1 MVFTE
6 KTFTVSDD
14 TDADD
19 QVAMAAAVSTAP
31 CFLIAVVGVSP
42 ELFQLWTAIKVRS
55 VYILFLHSVMNV
67 NQTQNITQLV
77 TLKCKSIIQV

>member
-1 MVFTE
+1 MVLTE

-42 ELFQLWTAIKVRS
+42 ELIQL
-55 VYILFLHSVMNV
+55 
-67 NQTQNITQLV
+67 
-77 TLKCKSIIQV
+77 